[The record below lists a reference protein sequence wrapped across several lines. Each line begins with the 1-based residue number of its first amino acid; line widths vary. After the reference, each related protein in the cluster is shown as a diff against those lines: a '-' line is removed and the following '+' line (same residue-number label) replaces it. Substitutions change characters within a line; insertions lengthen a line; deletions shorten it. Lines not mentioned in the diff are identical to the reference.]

1 MHLNNQVATEITIIH
16 VVFFLWVYITVGV
29 IASVAVVGMIVVA
42 AVVHQYVRKNDKV
55 ELEVAS
61 VSVDTESVSTDTD
74 T

>member
-29 IASVAVVGMIVVA
+29 IASVAAVGMIVVA
-42 AVVHQYVRKNDKV
+42 AVVHQYVRKNDNANI
-55 ELEVAS
+55 EVAS
-61 VSVDTESVSTDTD
+61 VLTDTD

>member
-16 VVFFLWVYITVGV
+16 VVLFLNCIYITVGV

-42 AVVHQYVRKNDKV
+42 AVVHQHVRKNDKV

-61 VSVDTESVSTDTD
+61 VLTDTD